1 MPLSE
6 GAAASEEEKE
16 ESVDVEIEPKYH
28 SEVEE

>member
-6 GAAASEEEKE
+6 GAAASEEGKE
-16 ESVDVEIEPKYH
+16 EAVDVEIEQKYH